1 MMNDDELRQALSL
14 LDVYKAQLEALAGQ
28 GQILQMSLE
37 ETLRARETMKAML
50 TAKDGDE
57 ILIPVGA
64 SSFVPAKAA
73 GSGKA
78 IVGVGN
84 RMSVEKNLDEA
95 VKFFDEGVNELSEA
109 LKKVGESINEMEMN
123 ARNLS
128 MAVQQ
133 EYQRRQQ

>member
-1 MMNDDELRQALSL
+1 MNDDELRQALSL

-37 ETLRARETMKAML
+37 EALRARETMKALMN
-50 TAKDGDE
+50 AKEGDDL
-57 ILIPVGA
+57 LIPVGA
-64 SSFVPAKAA
+64 SSFVSAKAS

-78 IVGVGN
+78 IVGIGN
-84 RMSVEKNLDEA
+84 RMSVEKDLDEA
-95 VKFFDEGVNELSEA
+95 IKYMDGSVNEISEA
-109 LKKVGESINEMEMN
+109 LKKVGESITEMESN

-128 MAVQQ
+128 LAVQQ

>member
-1 MMNDDELRQALSL
+1 MNDDELRQALSV

-37 ETLRARETMKAML
+37 ETLRARETMKAL
-50 TAKDGDE
+50 LSAKDGDE

-64 SSFVPAKAA
+64 SSFVPAKAS
-73 GSGKA
+73 GKGKA
-78 IVGVGN
+78 IVGIGN
-84 RMSVEKNLDEA
+84 RTSVEKDLDDA
-95 VKFFDEGVNELSEA
+95 VKYMDGSVNEISEA
-109 LKKVGESINEMEMN
+109 LKKVGESITEMEAN

-128 MAVQQ
+128 LAVQQ